1 MSWRLEF
8 SNRREARILDAQGRP
23 ITGYLDWLTAQDIV
37 SAHNIVNPGKEPE
50 PKEISKCPTTA

>member
-8 SNRREARILDAQGRP
+8 ANRREARILDAEGRP

-37 SAHNIVNPGKEPE
+37 SAHNIVNPGKAPE
-50 PKEISKCPTTA
+50 PKEKTNV